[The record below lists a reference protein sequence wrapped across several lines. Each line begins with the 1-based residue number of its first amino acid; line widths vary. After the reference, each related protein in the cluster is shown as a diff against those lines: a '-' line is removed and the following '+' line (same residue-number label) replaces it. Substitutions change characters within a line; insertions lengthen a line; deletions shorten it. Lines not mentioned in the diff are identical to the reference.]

1 MAELKPCPFCGC
13 HAIVM
18 RSNPLNDMEH
28 TIKCEDCPG
37 GAQFVSSTAE
47 QAIAAWNRRATD
59 GQRAGVPEGW
69 KLMPQEPAYEML
81 CALSGQWHS
90 NRHEVA
96 RRIYKEL
103 LAAAPTPPASDTA
116 PDRLQELMRSRLTPF
131 GLLTRALRVVCGASL
146 MDMAN
151 DMGMTPAQLSALEH
165 GRAELTLSVVQGAS
179 WFFRSRGIQM
189 TKPALFAAMMSSNAP
204 RPFGDPYAE

>member
-1 MAELKPCPFCGC
+1 P
-13 HAIVM
+13 
-18 RSNPLNDMEH
+18 
-28 TIKCEDCPG
+28 
-37 GAQFVSSTAE
+37 
-47 QAIAAWNRRATD
+47 AAWAR
-59 GQRAGVPEGW
+59 V
-69 KLMPQEPAYEML
+69 PAYEML